1 MNKLRT
7 LVDNI
12 LVPHSAFTLALQRL
26 EQCFVYAEQGA
37 SEPVCVAV
45 IGESRTGKSRS
56 GEVFAGRHPRRRL
69 DDGIQCPVLGLVV
82 PSKPTVKSLAEL
94 ILQRLGAPDWD
105 RGTENAK
112 TIRLVKLM
120 RECQVLMLSLDEFHH
135 FYDKTSNKVQHHVAD
150 WLKNLVGETR
160 VALCVSGLPSLQ
172 AVIDQNEQ
180 LAGRFLSP
188 IHMPRFDWMNEGH
201 RNEFLGILGAFDD
214 CLRAHFDLPELDS
227 DEIAFRM
234 YCATGGLM
242 GYITKT
248 LRQMVWNALD
258 AETVNITLEDLRRAH
273 EQAVWSKDVLRDLP
287 NPFERSHPA
296 TPTSELLEQTRRIGT
311 PMQAMPASHR
321 TKAAAKRLGA
331 TGRVLVR

>member
-12 LVPHSAFTLALQRL
+12 LVPHSAFENALRRL

-37 SEPVCVAV
+37 SEPTCLAV

-56 GEVFAGRHPRRRL
+56 AEVFASRHPARRL
-69 DDGIQCPVLGLVV
+69 DDGIRSPILGIVV

-94 ILQRLGAPDWD
+94 ILRALGAPDWD
-105 RGTENAK
+105 KGTENGK
-112 TIRLVKLM
+112 TIRLVRLM
-120 RECQVLMLSLDEFHH
+120 KECRVVLLTLDEFHH
-135 FYDKTSNKVQHHVAD
+135 FYDKTSDRVQHHVAD
-150 WLKNLVGETR
+150 WLKNAVGETR

-188 IHMPRFDWMNEGH
+188 VRMPRFDWLDESH
-201 RNEFLGILGAFDD
+201 RGEFVGILGAFDH
-214 CLRAHFDLPELDS
+214 CLREHFDLPTLDD
-227 DEIAFRM
+227 DEMAFRM

-248 LRQMVWNALD
+248 LRQAVWNALD
-258 AETVNITLEDLRRAH
+258 AETSRITLEDLRHAH
-273 EQAVWSKDVLRDLP
+273 EQAVWSREGLRDLT
-287 NPFERSHPA
+287 NPFDRSRLLYPS
-296 TPTSELLEQTRRIGT
+296 PEVLEQTARIGT
-311 PMQAMPASHR
+311 PVQPVVASHR
-321 TKAAAKRLGA
+321 KRRASGEKTSLGQ
-331 TGRVLVR
+331 VLVR